1 MTTQHNNPVTFS
13 FRDGLFMPFMYKG
26 HQIVVHNASWSFK
39 EKVWIDDEL
48 VVNQN
53 GFAMSS
59 THDIVVEGDTL
70 ALTFGSRNKLRD
82 VFLEV
87 RHGEKMIY
95 EVSEPLSDGV
105 NARELTAIIIG
116 SALGGL
122 AVGYLAAS
130 FFGGA

>member
-26 HQIVVHNASWSFK
+26 HQIIVHNASWSFK

-48 VVNQN
+48 VINQN

-59 THDIVVEGDTL
+59 AHDIVVEGDTL
-70 ALTFGSRNKLRD
+70 ALTFGSRNKLKE

-87 RHGEKMIY
+87 RRGDELIY
-95 EVSEPLSDGV
+95 EVSEALSNGV
-105 NARELTAIIIG
+105 SARKLTAIFIG
-116 SALGGL
+116 SALAGL
-122 AVGYLAAS
+122 TVGYLAAS

>member
-87 RHGEKMIY
+87 RHGDQVIY

-116 SALGGL
+116 SGLGGL

>member
-105 NARELTAIIIG
+105 NARGLTAIIIG
-116 SALGGL
+116 SGLGGL

>member
-87 RHGEKMIY
+87 RHGDEVIY
-95 EVSEPLSDGV
+95 QVCEPLSDGV

-116 SALGGL
+116 SGLGGL

>member
-1 MTTQHNNPVTFS
+1 MTTQYNNPVTFS

-87 RHGEKMIY
+87 RHGGQVIY

-116 SALGGL
+116 SGLGGL